1 MTEQFFSAPTPFSLS
16 MEPTGLAAKGSSR
29 ADMYYFAPRWE
40 HLSGSNPDDKFYSYK
55 DSAWILRSA
64 LPPGAQ
70 IILVTHCSGK
80 GDSTNYVAEAACE
93 KNAEYLRAQIEAEG
107 EQGGGGASSAEVKA
121 LQDAVAA
128 LQTALAQ
135 AQNTANSAVSKADA
149 AQNTANT
156 ANTAAANAQNTANA
170 ANTAAA
176 NVQTNVNNLT
186 NVVNGHAA
194 HYVGTAAPN
203 NAVGKNGDV
212 YLQTI

>member
-156 ANTAAANAQNTANA
+156 ANTAAAN
-170 ANTAAA
+170 
-176 NVQTNVNNLT
+176 VQTNVNNLT

>member
-1 MTEQFFSAPTPFSLS
+1 MSYIMQSGFSSPNSVLEYMPETV
-16 MEPTGLAAKGSSR
+16 AASGSSR
-29 ADMYYFAPRWE
+29 ADMYYFAPRQE
-40 HLSGSNPDDKFYSYK
+40 HITSPSPDDTFYSYK
-55 DSAWILRSA
+55 DSTWILRSA

-107 EQGGGGASSAEVKA
+107 EQGGGGGASSAEVKA

-156 ANTAAANAQNTANA
+156 ANTAAAN
-170 ANTAAA
+170 
-176 NVQTNVNNLT
+176 VQTNVNSLT

>member
-1 MTEQFFSAPTPFSLS
+1 MSHIMQASFSSSDPAVEYMPETV
-16 MEPTGLAAKGSSR
+16 AASGSSR
-29 ADMYYFAPRWE
+29 ADMYYFAPRQE
-40 HLSGSNPDDKFYSYK
+40 HITSPSPEDTFYSYK
-55 DSAWILRSA
+55 DSTWILRSA

-80 GDSTNYVAEAACE
+80 GGSTNYVAEAACE

-107 EQGGGGASSAEVKA
+107 EQGGGASSAAVKA

-149 AQNTANT
+149 
-156 ANTAAANAQNTANA
+156 AQNTANA

-203 NAVGKNGDV
+203 NAVGKDGDV
-212 YLQTI
+212 YLQPI

>member
-1 MTEQFFSAPTPFSLS
+1 MSQAEFFSSDPLFSGT
-16 MEPTGLAAKGSSR
+16 MMVAALAAGGSSR
-29 ADMYYFAPRWE
+29 ADMYYFAPTQG
-40 HLSGSNPDDKFYSYK
+40 HLTSTSPDDTFYSYK
-55 DSAWILRSA
+55 DSVWIARSA

-70 IILVTHCSGK
+70 IIVVTYCARKEG
-80 GDSTNYVAEAACE
+80 GEGYVAAEACE
-93 KNAEYLRAQIEAEG
+93 KNAEYLRVQIEAEG

-149 AQNTANT
+149 AQNTAN
-156 ANTAAANAQNTANA
+156 A

-186 NVVNGHAA
+186 NVVNGHAV

-203 NAVGKNGDV
+203 NAVGKDGDV
-212 YLQTI
+212 YLQPI